1 MFKYFFVST
10 LDTSLEEKKQNKN
23 QTQTQTQTQNKK
35 WEYPF
40 NIHYRNAFRKLWI
53 ERLNE

>member
-10 LDTSLEEKKQNKN
+10 LDTKPEPKPEEKK
-23 QTQTQTQTQNKK
+23 QNKK

-53 ERLNE
+53 DSLNK

>member
-1 MFKYFFVST
+1 MFKFFFVSALNT
-10 LDTSLEEKKQNKN
+10 KEKGKDEN
-23 QTQTQTQTQNKK
+23 QEKEKEK

-53 ERLNE
+53 DSLNE